1 MVFFFI
7 AFLFAIVL
15 FGFPVKMTALGYW
28 DKSERKLRFMIK
40 LSLYEKPFGKKKE
53 TAPEEAQE
61 EKKPNKFRFPKI
73 PLTNIPLSLLKEVRV
88 SVCLT
93 DKEQGAAVFLSMLGA
108 AVCFTPIKVSVFRGE
123 KAYTEISVKL
133 SCTLHDI
140 FPAVLQTLLKREKQK
155 YGNNS
160 VIKRSGGE
168 R

>member
-7 AFLFAIVL
+7 AFLLAIVL
-15 FGFPVKMTALGYW
+15 FVFPVKMTALGYW
-28 DKSERKLRFMIK
+28 NKPERKLRFMIK

-53 TAPEEAQE
+53 TDPEQAQK
-61 EKKPNKFRFPKI
+61 EKKPNKFLFPKI
-73 PLTNIPLSLLKEVRV
+73 PLKNIPLSLLKEVRV